1 MAIAF
6 AREGHNDAGSNTT
19 LTVTVTVNAN
29 DDVVLFF
36 TISGS
41 TAAITSV
48 RDNNSVDYDFVGT
61 AGDNVNVAKVWCY
74 TKLNAPAA
82 TSITII
88 WSPAGI
94 SNMVAAVYTGVSSFG
109 NTGTNSSTSS
119 TNPTVS
125 VTTQDND
132 NYVAAMFADLNN
144 VTFTAQN
151 GTIRLNTYMLGQG
164 SRAVSLLDNTA
175 ASPSSVVNS
184 ATTASAINYATFAIE
199 LRAAAGAAAEA
210 VGHGL
215 LLSGIRNAVIQRV

>member
-1 MAIAF
+1 MATVF
-6 AREGHNDAGSNTT
+6 AREGHNDAAVDQTT
-19 LTVTVTVNAN
+19 LTITVTVNEG
-29 DDVVLFF
+29 DDVALFF
-36 TISGS
+36 TVGGS

-88 WSPAGI
+88 WSPAGV
-94 SNMVAAVYTGVSSFG
+94 SNGVASVYTGVSAFG
-109 NTGTNSSTSS
+109 NTNTNTSTSS

-132 NYVAAMFADLNN
+132 NYVVAMFADLNN

-151 GTIRLNTYMLGQG
+151 GTIRLNTYENNQG
-164 SRAVSLLDNTA
+164 SRAISLIDNTA
-175 ASPSSVVNS
+175 ASPSSVTDS
-184 ATTASAINYATFAIE
+184 ATTASAINYAAFAIE
-199 LRAAAGAAAEA
+199 LRAAAGGAASVVTPRLLALLG
-210 VGHGL
+210 VG
-215 LLSGIRNAVIQRV
+215 A